1 MTVLAIGHRT
11 NNAQLI
17 ADCAELGYL
26 RKEWRTLDPTYG
38 KGRFWS
44 LWEPN
49 QMTCS
54 DILGK
59 ESWQDGRYVRFGDFT
74 NLPYEAGDFE
84 AITFDPPYKLN
95 GTSTGKGVASSDV
108 SYGVDVPSTWEDRHR
123 LIIAGIQE
131 CARVAGHILLIKCQ
145 DQVVSGKKRWQ
156 TRIFADVAES
166 NGFELIDMLHVQG
179 YRPQPEGRRQVHSRG
194 DYSTLLVTR
203 RKK

>member
-1 MTVLAIGHRT
+1 MTVFAIGDRT

-17 ADCAELGYL
+17 ADCAQLGYL
-26 RKEWRTLDPTYG
+26 QSEWETLDPTYG

-44 LWEPN
+44 NWEPAN
-49 QMTCS
+49 LTCS

-59 ESWQDGRYVRFGDFT
+59 NDLIGKRYVRYGDFT
-74 NLPYEAGDFE
+74 ELPYEDKRFDV
-84 AITFDPPYKLN
+84 TVFDPPYKLN

-108 SYGVDVPSTWEDRHR
+108 SYGVDVPSTWEDRHK
-123 LIIAGIQE
+123 LISLGIAE
-131 CARVAGHILLIKCQ
+131 CARVTGRILLIKCQ

-156 TRIFADVAES
+156 TRIFADVAELQ
-166 NGFELIDMLHVQG
+166 GFELIDMLHVQG

-194 DYSTLLVTR
+194 DYSTLLVTK